1 MTDFV
6 VVGIVMIIIT
16 ILIVIFNTMSYQSNL
31 NIFYKV
37 YTFLNNI
44 IFVILYRVLFYRI
57 KNNIILNKVLVFE
70 LVLYNG

>member
-1 MTDFV
+1 
-6 VVGIVMIIIT
+6 
-16 ILIVIFNTMSYQSNL
+16 MSYQSNL

>member
-1 MTDFV
+1 
-6 VVGIVMIIIT
+6 MIFITVLNIKYNIINT
-16 ILIVIFNTMSYQSNL
+16 ITYQSNL

-70 LVLYNG
+70 LVLVLYNG